1 MVDVHFSDFFTVSPE
16 ALEEY
21 GAFNVSLIND
31 LPLFIDPFLLF
42 NSTNPRYQELHAD
55 IIGYVTF
62 LRDRAV
68 EGTIDDGL
76 HRAWFMFSEVRQNWF
91 GYSLVGNE
99 GRGLGM
105 SFAQALSRNL
115 KTVFKGFGGEDIT
128 HGSHLEKLCLVDQGI
143 GRDNISD
150 FTTNLIKAFLLDY
163 TERFAK
169 RHLAPAYRTAFAV
182 PKVRFNY
189 QTRTWTTERFELP
202 RLGNDYV
209 ILTPKDILTKDDN
222 WISRNGL
229 LDDCLTVCAS
239 VSNEQMRAQI
249 NAYFRRV
256 LPEKANRTERREA
269 ARKVVRKYPVII
281 DHYIRLREDNGQAA
295 VATSDR
301 RVRQS
306 EHMFVRGVNEV
317 AALLATDTAFY
328 RLAGDTKEEVR
339 ERVGF
344 LKDVIENKGGHK
356 LFYVAG
362 EPIRRE
368 SDLHILF
375 RLVWFGTISD
385 VSREVDDGRGPADFK
400 VSRGAWDKTI
410 VEFKLASNRS
420 LKRNLERQTEIYQRA
435 SDAMGKLKVVLYFTD
450 QELDRAHRILEELE
464 IRGDPDIVLIDGGA
478 DNKPSASKA

>member
-1 MVDVHFSDFFTVSPE
+1 MVDVHFSDFFAVSPE
-16 ALEEY
+16 ALEDY

-42 NSTNPRYQELHAD
+42 NSPHPQYQELHAD
-55 IIGYVTF
+55 MIEYVKF

-68 EGTIDDGL
+68 GGPIDQGL
-76 HRAWFMFSEVRQNWF
+76 LRAWFTFSEVKQNWL
-91 GYSLVGNE
+91 GYSLVGNS

-105 SFAQALSRNL
+105 SFARAMSRNL
-115 KTVFKGFGGEDIT
+115 NAVFKNFGEEDIT
-128 HGSHLEKLCLVDQGI
+128 RGSHLEKLCLVANGV

-150 FTTNLIKAFLLDY
+150 FTANLIKRFLLGY

-169 RHLAPAYRTAFAV
+169 QHLEASRRSAFAV
-182 PKVRFNY
+182 QKVRFTY
-189 QTRTWTTERFELP
+189 TTRTWTTEQFELP
-202 RLGNDYV
+202 RLGTDYV
-209 ILTPKDILTKDDN
+209 LLTPKDILTKDEN

-229 LDDCLTVCAS
+229 LDDCLTVSAS
-239 VSNEQMRAQI
+239 IPNEQLRAQI

-256 LPEKANRTERREA
+256 LPEDGNRKERREA
-269 ARKVVRKYPVII
+269 AAKTVRRFPVMI

-295 VATSDR
+295 VAISDH

-306 EHMFVRGVNEV
+306 EHLFIRSVNRVTE
-317 AALLATDTAFY
+317 LLARDTAFY
-328 RLAGDTKEEVR
+328 QVPYDTKEEVR

-356 LFYVAG
+356 LFYIDG
-362 EPIRRE
+362 KPIRRE
-368 SDLHILF
+368 ADLHVLF

-385 VSREVDDGRGPADFK
+385 VSREVNDGRGPADFK
-400 VSRGAWDKTI
+400 VSRGAGDKTI

-435 SDAMGKLKVVLYFTD
+435 SDAKSKLKVIMYFAD
-450 QELDRAHRILEELE
+450 QELERVYRILNELE
-464 IRGDPDIVLIDGGA
+464 IRDDPDIVLIDGGA